1 MYGKY
6 RRKSYAAKR
15 KWHKLFIVHCL
26 GQAEAA
32 DEAFSETRRHARL
45 LEPFMGRGRNLLP
58 NYCENFQKPHNRQ
71 QRQHTRTHTHT
82 QTHTRVQIHSNT
94 QLADT
99 FHENVRIRFGRCRRC
114 RCRLVSITRLTA
126 DINCPMSPNGNCVN
140 CLTIFQ
146 QIY

>member
-1 MYGKY
+1 MQRNVNG
-6 RRKSYAAKR
+6 
-15 KWHKLFIVHCL
+15 INCL
-26 GQAEAA
+26 LCTAW
-32 DEAFSETRRHARL
+32 ARL
-45 LEPFMGRGRNLLP
+45 KQLTRLSAKLGATLDCSNPLP

-71 QRQHTRTHTHT
+71 QKQYTRTHAHT

-114 RCRLVSITRLTA
+114 RCRCRLVSITRLTA